1 MTRPPM
7 PERRQSRLLH
17 MDVKVIALMAGVV
30 AAIFVGVRAARAA
43 AGEEP
48 VAVPETETVGSPADA
63 DGPVV
68 VPAPS
73 EKALR
78 YYHGGNVIWAV
89 EQFLG
94 LALPALFLF
103 AGFSAQLRTFASSLA
118 RGRFYP
124 TLLIYLVLFSLIMTL
139 IQLPLSYYVGYVRE
153 HAFGLST
160 QRLSKW
166 IGDEVK
172 GALVGLVIGA
182 LILWLP
188 YLLLARSPSY
198 WWLWTG
204 ALALPLIV
212 IMFLVTPIWI
222 APLFNKFGPMQDKVL
237 EAEVLATA
245 SRAGVEGARVWE
257 VDKSVDTE

>member
-1 MTRPPM
+1 
-7 PERRQSRLLH
+7 
-17 MDVKVIALMAGVV
+17 MDLKVIVLIAAVV
-30 AAIFVGVRAARAA
+30 AAIAVGVRAARAA
-43 AGEEP
+43 AGEDP
-48 VAVPETETVGSPADA
+48 ATAPEIDGRTAARAAAGGADES
-63 DGPVV
+63 PVV

-73 EKALR
+73 GKALR
-78 YYHGGNVIWAV
+78 YYRGGNVIWAV

-124 TLLIYLVLFSLIMTL
+124 TLLIYLVLFSLLMSL

-166 IGDEVK
+166 IGDELK
-172 GALVGLVIGA
+172 GLLVGLIVGA

-188 YLLLARSPSY
+188 YVLLARSPAY

-204 ALALPLIV
+204 GLSLPLIV

-222 APLFNKFGPMQDKVL
+222 APLFNKFGPMQDKAL
-237 EAEVLATA
+237 ESEVLATA
-245 SRAGVEGARVWE
+245 SRAGVEGHGSGRSTRASIPRR
-257 VDKSVDTE
+257 STPT